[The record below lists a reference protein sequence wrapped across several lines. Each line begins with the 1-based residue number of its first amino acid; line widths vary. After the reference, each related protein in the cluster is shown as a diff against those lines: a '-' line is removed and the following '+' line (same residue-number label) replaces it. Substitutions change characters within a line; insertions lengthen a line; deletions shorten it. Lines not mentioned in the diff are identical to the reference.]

1 VALLI
6 NNVVVDA
13 SVVLSWVLPTE
24 DTDQALSLRSY
35 ALDNPQIKL
44 LVPPTFWYE
53 VTNVLWVATRRQR
66 LDNYNALKALESLND
81 FQFTV
86 WIAEPE
92 HCLKLSIAYNLAVY
106 DTAYLEIANDK
117 KAALWT
123 MDQRL
128 KKAAESLGIN
138 VLP

>member
-6 NNVVVDA
+6 NNVVIDA
-13 SVVLSWVLPTE
+13 SVALSWVLPAE
-24 DTDQALSLRSY
+24 DTDQALSLRTH
-35 ALDNPQIKL
+35 ALKEPQLIL

-66 LDNYNALKALESLND
+66 LDDHNALKALDLLID
-81 FQFTV
+81 FEFTV
-86 WIAEPE
+86 WATELK
-92 HCLKLSIAYNLAVY
+92 HCLNLSLSHNLSVY
-106 DTAYLEIANDK
+106 DTAYLDLAIDQQAT
-117 KAALWT
+117 LWT

-128 KKAAESLGIN
+128 KKVAESLNIK

>member
-1 VALLI
+1 LI

-35 ALDNPQIKL
+35 ALENPQMEL

-66 LDNYNALKALESLND
+66 LNNYNALKALESLND

-92 HCLKLSIAYNLAVY
+92 HCFKLSIACNLAVY
-106 DTAYLEIANDK
+106 DTAYLDIAIDK
-117 KAALWT
+117 QATLWT
-123 MDQRL
+123 MDQGL
-128 KKAAESLGIN
+128 KKAAESLNIT

>member
-1 VALLI
+1 
-6 NNVVVDA
+6 VVVDA

-24 DTDQALSLRSY
+24 DTDQALSLRSH
-35 ALDNPQIKL
+35 ALNSPYMEL

-66 LDNYNALKALESLND
+66 LDNHNALKALKSLND
-81 FQFTV
+81 FQFMV
-86 WIAEPE
+86 WTAEPE
-92 HCLKLSIAYNLAVY
+92 HCLKLSLTYNLAVY
-106 DTAYLEIANDK
+106 DTAYLDIAVDK
-117 KAALWT
+117 QAALWT

-128 KKAAESLGIN
+128 KKAAESLGII